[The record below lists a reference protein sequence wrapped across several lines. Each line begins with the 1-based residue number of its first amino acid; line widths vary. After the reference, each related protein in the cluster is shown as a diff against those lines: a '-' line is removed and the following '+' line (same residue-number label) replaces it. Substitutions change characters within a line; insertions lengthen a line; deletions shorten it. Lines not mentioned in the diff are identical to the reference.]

1 MLWRVFALRISHPP
15 PTLRGPSCARAR
27 YEITYRLRRKS
38 EQSLS
43 ARCIESTRCPV
54 ASKLSVMNHRRFA
67 FLGDLPSPSIFVPP
81 LARTTHSPT
90 LPREPRKVHP
100 TSLPA
105 ETLFLCFSAWPASGD
120 ARSISFARAVSPV
133 FARPSPARPIR
144 RRCRESRERF
154 TPPASLNSLLCSAWP
169 ASGDARSIFSAIA
182 VSPVFAWI
190 FSRLCDRK
198 QLT

>member
-1 MLWRVFALRISHPP
+1 MLWRVFALRISRPP
-15 PTLRGPSCARAR
+15 PTLRGPSCPRAR
-27 YEITYRLRRKS
+27 HEILYGLRKKT

-105 ETLFLCFSAWPASGD
+105 ETLFLCLAGVGRREEYLLRKGRVASLRSPL
-120 ARSISFARAVSPV
+120 ARSSTIGKLFFFPM
-133 FARPSPARPIR
+133 
-144 RRCRESRERF
+144 
-154 TPPASLNSLLCSAWP
+154 
-169 ASGDARSIFSAIA
+169 
-182 VSPVFAWI
+182 
-190 FSRLCDRK
+190 
-198 QLT
+198 